1 MKLGLDIHG
10 VIDNKPEI
18 FSFLSESVIRNC
30 GEVHII
36 TGGSWDKDLISLVN
50 ECGIK
55 YTHSF
60 SVYDYLK
67 GVGADEIGKIQF
79 PDGSTQKKFDSDLWD
94 SIKGLYCKENCID
107 LHIDDT
113 EVYSKYFTTPFLLF
127 KSCDDLGKLSHV
139 DLINSSNVFK
149 KI

>member
-10 VIDNKPEI
+10 VIDSKPEV
-18 FSFLSESVIRNC
+18 FKFMSKSVIDKG

-36 TGGSWDKDLISLVN
+36 TGGSWNQELINLVDQ
-50 ECGIK
+50 CGIK
-55 YTHSF
+55 YTHYF

-67 GVGADEIGKIQF
+67 SIGSEENGRIQF
-79 PDGSTQKKFDSDLWD
+79 PDGKTQKKFDSELWD
-94 SIKGLYCKENCID
+94 SIKGKYCKDNNMD

-113 EVYSKYFTTPFLLF
+113 EIYSKYFTTSFLLF
-127 KSCDDLGKLSHV
+127 KSGDDLEKLSHI
-139 DLINSSNVFK
+139 DLINSSNVVK